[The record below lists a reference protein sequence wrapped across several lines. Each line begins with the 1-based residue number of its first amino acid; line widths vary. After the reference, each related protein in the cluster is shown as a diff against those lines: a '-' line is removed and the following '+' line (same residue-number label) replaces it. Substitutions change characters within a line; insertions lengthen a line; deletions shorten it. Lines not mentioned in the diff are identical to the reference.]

1 MMKGIVFALLLNVA
15 FAIHM
20 SPEDIDLEKQ
30 LWENENVIEGD
41 ILVLPTS
48 ERLAALNRAP
58 KWPNSPIPYDIDAS
72 AEPFRDNIERT
83 IQHIE
88 DNTCIRFK
96 KAQGERAR
104 MTFTQ
109 TGNCRSYIGRTGR
122 NQPVE
127 IAPYC
132 NDIAGTAH
140 EILHALGFV
149 HEHRRSDRDSYVTIN
164 WQYIPSYNTKSFK
177 KYYPNENKLLNT
189 FDYESVMLYGEY
201 NGSNGRGKAMESKY
215 HRILRLENKPGLS
228 RGDIDKINEYYN
240 C

>member
-1 MMKGIVFALLLNVA
+1 MMKGIVFALLLSGA
-15 FAIHM
+15 FAVPM

-48 ERLAALNRAP
+48 ERLAALKRAP
-58 KWPNSPIPYDIDAS
+58 KWPNGLVPYDIDS
-72 AEPFRDNIERT
+72 TAEYYRGTIEQT
-83 IQHIE
+83 IKHIE

-96 KAQGERAR
+96 KAQGERSR
-104 MTFTQ
+104 VTFTETIYCQ
-109 TGNCRSYIGRTGR
+109 SYIGRTGV
-122 NQPVE
+122 NQKIE
-127 IAPYC
+127 IAPHC
-132 NDIAGTAH
+132 DNIAAMAH

-164 WQYIPSYNTKSFK
+164 YQNIPSRNTKSFK
-177 KYYPNENKLLNT
+177 KYYPNENRLLNT

-201 NGSNGRGKAMESKY
+201 NGSNGNGKAMEAKN
-215 HRILRLENKPGLS
+215 HRILRLEEKPGLS